1 MGIAV
6 VDAHSPAV
14 AKTADFQIVPWKSS
28 ILLTYGFFYPKD
40 TANPFVPVFK
50 RILKRLAIADQPRL
64 RGRAANGR

>member
-1 MGIAV
+1 
-6 VDAHSPAV
+6 
-14 AKTADFQIVPWKSS
+14 VPWKSS